1 MFAFSS
7 GCSSSFTQTVTHSI
21 FRRQYPDL
29 AGKITGMLLEMDI
42 TELLSLLDD
51 VAALDLKISEALAVL
66 ENYKET

>member
-1 MFAFSS
+1 MSRILHYYKLFLIPF
-7 GCSSSFTQTVTHSI
+7 C
-21 FRRQYPDL
+21 RQYPDL

>member
-1 MFAFSS
+1 MSQFFSYI
-7 GCSSSFTQTVTHSI
+7 GCYSFY

-42 TELLSLLDD
+42 SELLSLLDD
-51 VAALDLKISEALAVL
+51 VSALDLKISEALAVL

>member
-1 MFAFSS
+1 VSRNLVRTSYFS
-7 GCSSSFTQTVTHSI
+7 FH

-42 TELLSLLDD
+42 TELLSLLED
-51 VAALDLKISEALAVL
+51 VAALDLKINEALAVL

>member
-1 MFAFSS
+1 MS
-7 GCSSSFTQTVTHSI
+7 QLLQLHRLLLI
-21 FRRQYPDL
+21 PFRRQYPEL

-42 TELLSLLDD
+42 TELLSLLED